1 MHRHLFARPLPA
13 RLRFVVEPGTEPNG
27 AGPATSE
34 QPPAEPEPQGQD
46 KAGEDPG
53 DDGEEPGK
61 DWKASSRFWER
72 RAKANAEAAKA
83 LPDVEAERDALATEL
98 ETVKTT
104 ALRAKVAATHGIS
117 DEDAAMFLTG
127 TEEKELTAQA
137 ERLAALRTPTGA
149 LFDPTAGK
157 TGNPAPTDDLA
168 AVAALFG
175 RS

>member
-1 MHRHLFARPLPA
+1 MPRRALPH
-13 RLRFVVEPGTEPNG
+13 RLRFIDDPSPEPNG
-27 AGPATSE
+27 GGTGETEPPATD
-34 QPPAEPEPQGQD
+34 PETQGQD
-46 KAGEDPG
+46 KAGAEDPSG
-53 DDGEEPGK
+53 DSDEPGK

-72 RAKANAEAAKA
+72 RAKANAEAARA
-83 LPDVEAERDALATEL
+83 LPDALAERDALATEL

-104 ALRAKVAATHGIS
+104 ALRTRVAATHGIS

-127 TEEKELTAQA
+127 TAEKELTVQA
-137 ERLAALRTPTGA
+137 ERLAALRSPTGA

>member
-1 MHRHLFARPLPA
+1 MHDRLFARPLPA

-27 AGPATSE
+27 SGAAADE
-34 QPPAEPEPQGQD
+34 QPSTASEPPAQD
-46 KAGEDPG
+46 KAGDDPA
-53 DDGEEPGK
+53 DGEEPGK

-72 RAKANAEAAKA
+72 RAKANAEAAKV
-83 LPDVEAERDALATEL
+83 LPELEAERDALAAEL

-127 TEEKELTAQA
+127 TGEKELTAQA
-137 ERLAALRTPTGA
+137 ERLAAMNAATGP

-157 TGNPAPTDDLA
+157 TASPSLTDEA
-168 AVAALFG
+168 ATLAALFG
-175 RS
+175 AP